1 MERLAHDYIVW
12 NADPTLLSFAGLDI
26 RWYGVLFATAYLLG
40 YQLIHWIYQRE
51 GRDSQSLERL
61 SLYLVIGTI
70 VSARLGHCLL
80 YDPTYYLTHPLKI
93 LAIWEGGLAS
103 HGGGLGIM
111 LALYLHKRQTTESYL
126 WLLDRFAIP
135 TALAGAFIRLGN
147 LFNSEIYGTE
157 TSLPWAI
164 VFERIDKLPRHP
176 AQLYEAI
183 AYAIIF
189 ILLLFLYLRGNRS
202 TKPGF
207 LFGIFLVT
215 IFSTRFAIEFV
226 KEKQAVYAFDY
237 WLNTGQMLSLPF
249 ILVGCILLIVEL
261 KSPGHQSI
269 THRSDRS

>member
-70 VSARLGHCLL
+70 VGARLGHCLL

-111 LALYLHKRQTTESYL
+111 LALYLHKRQTAESYL

-183 AYAIIF
+183 AYALVF
-189 ILLLFLYLRGNRS
+189 LLLLTLYRRRDS
-202 TKPGF
+202 TAKPGF
-207 LFGIFLVT
+207 LFAAFLLTV
-215 IFSTRFAIEFV
+215 FSARFAIEFV
-226 KEKQAVYAFDY
+226 KEKQAFYAIDH
-237 WLNTGQMLSLPF
+237 WINTGQLLSLPF
-249 ILVGCILLIVEL
+249 ILAGCVLLIIAL
-261 KSPGHQSI
+261 RPPRRQSVA
-269 THRSDRS
+269 HRPD